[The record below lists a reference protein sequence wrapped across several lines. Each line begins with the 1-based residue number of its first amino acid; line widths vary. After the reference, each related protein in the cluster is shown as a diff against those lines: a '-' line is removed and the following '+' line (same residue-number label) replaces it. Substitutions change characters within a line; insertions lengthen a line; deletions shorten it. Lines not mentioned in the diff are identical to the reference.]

1 MNPFSTIKDE
11 LSYPKT
17 RPSSSNDYVRKN
29 TSSKQAEYMLDFL
42 NTSKNIKGK
51 YDINICCYTILDNN
65 TLLYLLEKL
74 DSILY
79 FPHFKSDNIYENTVS
94 KLKKMAIHNYIY
106 KGHIIHNN
114 SIYMLFELSNNFVLN
129 NDEEYYILS
138 TIYEI
143 TFKKKVFI
151 YNIHHSVFSIFLK
164 YPVMNN
170 LYYGTTIVPLKE
182 ICYYKTTNKIASFEQ
197 DIGIISKKTHNIEDP
212 QSIIQTIMNY
222 LLDTNISYEEFLNE
236 LNIDILDNLSKFL
249 TKEGG
254 HYTTSD
260 IKRFITTIDVNHS
273 DTIEVDELIHSIETT
288 DKKEGLIDLIN
299 KESFSSGIYLRIL
312 INIHAYNIAKFNKKN
327 KIRNIFVNNIDD
339 IKVLSRHKI

>member
-17 RPSSSNDYVRKN
+17 APASSNDLVRKN
-29 TSSKQAEYMLDFL
+29 TNSKQAEYILDFL
-42 NTSKNIKGK
+42 NTSKNIKGE
-51 YDINICCYTILDNN
+51 YATNICCYTILDNN

-79 FPHFKSDNIYENTVS
+79 FPHFKSDNIYENAVS

-106 KGHIIHNN
+106 KGYIINNN

-129 NDEEYYILS
+129 NDEEHYILS

-151 YNIHHSVFSIFLK
+151 YNIHNSVFSIFLN

-170 LYYGTTIVPLKE
+170 LYYDTTIVPLKE
-182 ICYYKTTNKIASFEQ
+182 ICYYKTKHKIAAFEQ
-197 DIGIISKKTHNIEDP
+197 DIGIISKNTHNIEDP
-212 QSIIQTIMNY
+212 QSIIQTIIKY
-222 LLDTNISYEEFLNE
+222 LLDTNISYEELLNE
-236 LNIDILDNLSKFL
+236 INTDILNNLSKFL
-249 TKEGG
+249 KKEGD
-254 HYTTSD
+254 HYTSSD
-260 IKRFITTIDVNHS
+260 IKKFITTIDVNNS
-273 DTIEVDELIHSIETT
+273 NTIEVEELINFIETT
-288 DKKEGLIDLIN
+288 DKNKGLIDLIN
-299 KESFSSGIYLRIL
+299 KATYSSGIYLRIL
-312 INIHAYNIAKFNKKN
+312 VNIHAYNIANFNKKN
-327 KIRNIFVNNIDD
+327 KIRNIFINNIDD